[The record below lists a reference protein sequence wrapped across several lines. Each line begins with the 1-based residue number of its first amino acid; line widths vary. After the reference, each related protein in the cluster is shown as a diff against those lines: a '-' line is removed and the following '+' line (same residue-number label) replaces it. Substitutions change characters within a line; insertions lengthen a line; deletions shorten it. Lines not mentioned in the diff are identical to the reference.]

1 MKVLIACEESQ
12 EVCKAFRARGHEAY
26 SCDIQEP
33 SGGHPEWHILGDAL
47 KAVEGGQVVTMNGV
61 THDVGKWDLLIAH
74 PPCTYLSVAG
84 NRWFNIG
91 KYGEKARRRIKRR
104 EEAAAFFISFINAKV
119 ERSVFKTTD
128 AQGNTI
134 EVHDIDAIAY
144 SDNGGLTWFTSSRF
158 RKNVT
163 FPYEPPTR
171 PEKIYIE
178 YTEDVPL
185 GWSGDKY
192 EIITDDKERIE
203 ALRAKMQ
210 KKLDKAE
217 ESSCT

>member
-1 MKVLIACEESQ
+1 MSSSVEYAKSELARISKDGDEMQDTINKNIIDIVELFASQ
-12 EVCKAFRARGHEAY
+12 GH
-26 SCDIQEP
+26 
-33 SGGHPEWHILGDAL
+33 SGFTAGYAMSILERLLHFKPLTPLTGEDDEWI
-47 KAVEGGQVVTMNGV
+47 
-61 THDVGKWDLLIAH
+61 DVSDEMG
-74 PPCTYLSVAG
+74 
-84 NRWFNIG
+84 
-91 KYGEKARRRIKRR
+91 RRCFQNKRC
-104 EEAAAFFISFINAKV
+104 S
-119 ERSVFKTTD
+119 SVFKTTD

-134 EVHDIDAIAY
+134 EVHDIDAIVC

-163 FPYEPPTR
+163 FPYEPPTH

-203 ALRAKMQ
+203 ALRTKTQ
-210 KKLDKAE
+210 KKFNKAE

>member
-1 MKVLIACEESQ
+1 MSSSVEYAKSELARITKDGDGLQNAINKNIIDIIEFFASQ
-12 EVCKAFRARGHEAY
+12 GH
-26 SCDIQEP
+26 
-33 SGGHPEWHILGDAL
+33 SGFTAGYAMSILERLFCFKPITPLTGEDDEWTNVSD
-47 KAVEGGQVVTMNGV
+47 EMGQRLFQN
-61 THDVGKWDLLIAH
+61 
-74 PPCTYLSVAG
+74 
-84 NRWFNIG
+84 
-91 KYGEKARRRIKRR
+91 KRC
-104 EEAAAFFISFINAKV
+104 S
-119 ERSVFKTTD
+119 SVFKTTD

-134 EVHDIDAIAY
+134 EVYDVDAIVY

-163 FPYEPPTR
+163 FPYEPPTH

-192 EIITDDKERIE
+192 EIITDDKERIK

-210 KKLDKAE
+210 KEFDEK
-217 ESSCT
+217 ES

>member
-1 MKVLIACEESQ
+1 M
-12 EVCKAFRARGHEAY
+12 
-26 SCDIQEP
+26 
-33 SGGHPEWHILGDAL
+33 
-47 KAVEGGQVVTMNGV
+47 GQRCFQN
-61 THDVGKWDLLIAH
+61 
-74 PPCTYLSVAG
+74 
-84 NRWFNIG
+84 
-91 KYGEKARRRIKRR
+91 KRC
-104 EEAAAFFISFINAKV
+104 S
-119 ERSVFKTTD
+119 SVFKTTD

-144 SDNGGLTWFTSSRF
+144 SYNGGLTWFTSIRF

-163 FPYEPPTR
+163 FPYEPPTH

-185 GWSGDKY
+185 GWSGNKY

-210 KKLDKAE
+210 KKFDEKE
-217 ESSCT
+217 R